1 MLVRT
6 RYFAALREQAG
17 ISTEL
22 LEIAEPRISVAAL
35 QERLA
40 ARNPALAEAFA
51 AQRALRV
58 SVDYRMCG
66 PEFEI
71 IGDCEVAF
79 FPPVTGG

>member
-1 MLVRT
+1 MLVRI
-6 RYFAALREQAG
+6 RYFASLREQAG
-17 ISTEL
+17 TSTEQI
-22 LEIAEPRISVAAL
+22 EIAEPCISVARL

-51 AQRALRV
+51 AQRLLRV

-66 PEFEI
+66 PEYELVR
-71 IGDCEVAF
+71 DCEVAF